1 MQFMPIPYQY
11 MHQKYKTA
19 QDVPALQMRQGPMM
33 NYGQDLM
40 NGYGV
45 PALSADGQP
54 NNVMQLTPRP
64 PMLMVNQDPNMV
76 DPALTNTPA
85 ADPNAATTPAPSSTT
100 PVLLNNSENDPDDN
114 ARNNTATGKQTF
126 MERMRTRLN
135 AMESTEGGNIPL
147 SEKLIRM
154 GGAMNASAHLGG
166 NAQLGAMGQ
175 EYGAIQNEQRAQQ
188 NFLNEQAANRLNL
201 YQESIQ
207 EQQDALNSITDQE
220 NKMQDALDKF
230 DQFGNSV
237 TGAYDGTMGS
247 WLDSAGLGNAEK
259 AAFRLELKAIVVD
272 NTLLRT
278 ANTKGAI
285 SDREMALFQS
295 PMPTMY
301 QSEEVWKNWLKARKE
316 NLAVIKK
323 RLQNGITVA
332 SGSMGFTNQYRASDQ
347 PNAGGKGGATGG
359 TPAAT
364 TKAASG
370 ATSNTSAF
378 SQEELDEIGRNL

>member
-1 MQFMPIPYQY
+1 MNFIPIPYQY

-64 PMLMVNQDPNMV
+64 PMLMTNQDP

-100 PVLLNNSENDPDDN
+100 PVLTEKDPDDN

-126 MERMRTRLN
+126 MERMRTKIDK
-135 AMESTEGGNIPL
+135 MQSTEGGNIPL
-147 SEKLIRM
+147 SEKLMRM

-175 EYGAIQNEQRAQQ
+175 EYGAIQNEQRAQK
-188 NFLNEQAANRLNL
+188 NFLSEQAANRLNL

-207 EQQDALNSITDQE
+207 EQQDALDSITDQE
-220 NKMQDALDKF
+220 TKMQDALDKF

-259 AAFRLELKAIVVD
+259 AAFRLDLKAIVVD

-285 SDREMALFQS
+285 SDKEMALFQS

-301 QSEEVWKNWLKARKE
+301 QSEEVWKSWLKARKE

-332 SGSMGFTNQYRASDQ
+332 SGSMGFTNQYDASKQ
-347 PNAGGKGGATGG
+347 SNAGGSGGTTGSTTGG

-364 TKAASG
+364 TTAASG

-378 SQEELDEIGRNL
+378 SQEELDEISKNL